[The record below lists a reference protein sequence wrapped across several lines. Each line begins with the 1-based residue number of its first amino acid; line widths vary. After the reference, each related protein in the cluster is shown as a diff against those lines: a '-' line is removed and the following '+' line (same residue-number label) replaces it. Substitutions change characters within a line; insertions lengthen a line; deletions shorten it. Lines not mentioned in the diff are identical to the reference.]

1 MSRWDITGSIFM
13 KKLILLFG
21 LLFLASVNPMI
32 YAQLLAQK
40 KTIHVTPDKAKI
52 FVDGSEVGNGTYTLK
67 FDKNTD
73 FFMLKFECPGYVR
86 KQVKLFKNN
95 PNKTIAYK
103 MAKDEAYLNS
113 IGPTGNPGGE
123 EGIDVA
129 NKWFEVAVRGGMT
142 EDQVW
147 KRLMAITTRNFDNV
161 EVRDKAAGW
170 IRTAWAKTTFESQIV
185 RTRLEIKIST
195 DVEDEIIYKVKIH
208 SEVNN
213 DINEEGGSGEEH
225 FVKMDRVLKKYVELI
240 NELQNKLN

>member
-1 MSRWDITGSIFM
+1 MGYNWHCFM
-13 KKLILLFG
+13 KKMILLFG
-21 LLFLASVNPMI
+21 LLFFTLVNPMI
-32 YAQLLAQK
+32 YAQK

-52 FVDGSEVGNGTYTLK
+52 FVDGNEVGNGTYTLK
-67 FDKNTD
+67 FDRNTD
-73 FFMLKFECPGYVR
+73 FYVLKFECPGYIR

-95 PNKTIAYK
+95 PSKTIAYN
-103 MAKDEAYLNS
+103 MAKDEAFLNS
-113 IGPTGNPGGE
+113 IGPNNNANGE
-123 EGIDVA
+123 DGIDVA

-147 KRLMAITTRNFDNV
+147 KRLMAITTRNFENV

-170 IRTAWAKTTFESQIV
+170 IRTAWAKTTFERQIV

-213 DINEEGGSGEEH
+213 DIDEESEDH
-225 FVKMDRVLKKYVELI
+225 FEKMDRVLKKYVELI

>member
-1 MSRWDITGSIFM
+1 M
-13 KKLILLFG
+13 KNLTLLFG
-21 LLFLASVNPMI
+21 LLFFSLLNSVI
-32 YAQLLAQK
+32 YAQK

-52 FVDGSEVGNGTYTLK
+52 FVDGSEVGNGMYTLK
-67 FDKNTD
+67 FDRNTD
-73 FFMLKFECPGYVR
+73 FYMLKFECPGYIR

-103 MAKDEAYLNS
+103 MAKDEAFLNS
-113 IGPTGNPGGE
+113 IGPSDNANGE
-123 EGIDVA
+123 DGIDVA
-129 NKWFEVAVRGGMT
+129 NKWFEVSVRGGMT

-147 KRLMAITTRNFDNV
+147 KRLMAITTQNFENITD
-161 EVRDKAAGW
+161 RDKAAGW
-170 IRTAWAKTTFESQIV
+170 IRTGWAKSTYENQVV

-195 DVEDEIIYKVKIH
+195 DTEDEIIYKVKIH

-213 DINEEGGSGEEH
+213 DINEEGGSSEEH